1 MQSPTAASESCNS
14 NGGSRWLNK
23 TCGAVWLARLPSFS
37 SWRNSLPITMSSS
50 SLNIV
55 LNTTVTLS
63 LLASTYLDKNYNG
76 GLTIKITVRSRDV
89 NRYIS
94 YIVSSSRYWITALFC
109 TGLPGESQYSSWKSK
124 YFSKTLAKQ
133 CLFNRATFLTNASQ
147 SSGNF
152 SRSMRTDTL

>member
-14 NGGSRWLNK
+14 KGGSRWLNK
-23 TCGAVWLARLPSFS
+23 TCGAVWLARLPSFN
-37 SWRNSLPITMSSS
+37 SWRNNLPITMSSS

-63 LLASTYLDKNYNG
+63 LLASTYLDTDWHILNVLESNWSMG
-76 GLTIKITVRSRDV
+76 HTT
-89 NRYIS
+89 NIS
-94 YIVSSSRYWITALFC
+94 YIVSSSLYWITALFC
-109 TGLPGESQYSSWKSK
+109 NGLPGESKYSSWKSK

-133 CLFNRATFLTNASQ
+133 CLFNKATFLTNDSQ

-152 SRSMRTDTL
+152 SKSMSTDTL